1 MGVLMNNKLISL
13 IILIVV
19 GYAYFINNVSADT
32 SLDES
37 TLDLISNAVF
47 EVVVPKPTEDSLS
60 YEKPLP
66 LHLLPYYIRTD
77 NYYSIGSAFAI
88 SPTELVTAVHVI
100 NLALN
105 SQFKEVYIR
114 DKDKNVYSI
123 DKIIKYS
130 ERRDFV
136 IFSLKDK
143 TTKEFFQINAKPRIN
158 EKVFAVGNA
167 FGEGIVIRD
176 GLYTSETPEDEEG
189 EWKWIRFSA
198 AASPGN
204 SGGPLLDKDGKVIG
218 IVLLK
223 SPNENLNYALPI
235 TEVVSAKP
243 NTAVIYSK
251 GKYFL
256 DNIYATSMDTFKR
269 EISLPKSY
277 QELKQEL
284 IEGTN
289 WFTYNLLKS
298 LFVGNKDNIFPNGD
312 GVSILL
318 HSNQDATFPGLIT
331 QKENG
336 NWYVSYPKEMKEAE
350 LPNNGHLTYGNLG
363 SSLILSIQK
372 PDDIPLDKFYNDS
385 KLFMDLILKGFYIPR
400 QIGSEKIKIT
410 SLGKA
415 REEYPFVDSYRRKWL
430 VRTWL
435 LEFSDEKFVTFSL
448 PVPGGCVTLL
458 RAGQTG
464 LVEDGHIPDLK
475 ILTNFIYLSY
485 YGTLKQ
491 WQEFLKMKEILPT
504 AFSSIDISFEYNNTF
519 YYKSKRLHLSYSTD
533 IMDVSEDSYMKLM
546 FNYFK
551 ENSKTAWDVGAVFL
565 GEYKGSETSFNITRN
580 IEPAKE
586 LSDKYQGDWNNIV
599 MQKFPFNKS
608 AYYKD
613 KTTNIATIMKKSDVK
628 TPVLYSV
635 VYSKDGKAGQREME
649 SRLDKFIQN
658 LTVYEYVENDVAYAY
673 RKDAYHDK
681 GEYYQALWDY
691 ERITDISPQTV
702 IGYLLRGDVYKDK
715 GDIDHALI
723 DYGKALKLNSD
734 YAQIY
739 LGKDFMPL
747 IYGVRGQ
754 FREAKTEI
762 ENVLKSDPSNTL
774 AEPLLKVIEDISNQ
788 KIKKETAT
796 YLFKGEALNH
806 LGMLDEAFTEYNNA
820 ITTEPG
826 YHVSYDIRGIANVYK
841 KNIDNAIS
849 DYSKA
854 IEVNPKDVVAYNRRG
869 VAYKIKKEYDR
880 AIENYSKALEVNS
893 SYVKA
898 LGNRGDAYSLKGE
911 HERAITDYN
920 AVLQISPLDDR
931 AYHYRGVAW
940 YGKGEYDKAIADY
953 NKAIEIKPQYADVYI
968 NRGLAYFVKRE
979 YDKAIADYNKV
990 FEINPKNSDAF
1001 TSRGLA
1007 YFAKGEYEQAIK
1019 DYNKAIE
1026 LNPTS
1031 DEAYNNRG
1039 IAYYNKGDKAHAL
1052 SDYSKAIEIN
1062 PSNSE
1067 AYLNRGNI
1075 YKDKGDIDNAIS
1087 DYSESIKI
1095 NPQNAHAYFNRGLI
1109 YQGKK
1114 EFDFAISDYSK
1125 AIEIEPNYSAYF
1137 NRGNIYKDKG
1147 DIDYAISD
1155 YSNVI
1160 KINPNND
1167 AAYYNRGN
1175 SFHIKGEIEQA
1186 LMDYSKAIEINP
1198 NNADAYYNR
1207 GTVYFNNGKTDQAI
1221 ADYNKAI
1228 EINPKLDTAYVG
1240 RGAIYYDKGE
1250 LDKALSDYTMAV
1262 NINPKKVETYVVLGV
1277 IYASKG
1283 DFQKAFSDFNK
1294 ALDINPRF
1302 ADAFNQRG
1310 IAYGRKGEH
1319 DLAILDFN
1327 KAIEI
1332 NPQNADF
1339 YNSRGFTYKLMGR
1352 LDESI
1357 ADFDRALALNPG
1369 HTLSLINRGNTYA
1382 VKKYKNNACAD
1393 WKQACELGAC
1403 NNYTQAKKMRYCE

>member
-1 MGVLMNNKLISL
+1 MNNRLILL
-13 IILIVV
+13 IILILAT
-19 GYAYFINNVSADT
+19 YTYFTDNVSADT

-88 SPTELVTAVHVI
+88 STTEFVTAVHVI

-105 SQFKEVYIR
+105 SQFKEVYLR

-123 DKIIKYS
+123 NKIIKYS

-136 IFSLKDK
+136 VFSLKDK

-243 NTAVIYSK
+243 DTAVIYSK

-256 DNIYATSMDTFKR
+256 DNIYATSMETFKR

-312 GVSILL
+312 RANMLL

-336 NWYVSYPKEMKEAE
+336 SWYVSYPKEMKDAE
-350 LPNNGHLTYGNLG
+350 LPSNGHLTYGNMG
-363 SSLILSIQK
+363 NSLFLSIQK
-372 PDDIPLDKFYNDS
+372 PDDVPLDKFYNDS
-385 KLFMDLILKGFYIPR
+385 KLFMDLLLKGFYVPR
-400 QIGSEKIKIT
+400 QIGTENIKIT

-415 REEYPFVDSYRRKWL
+415 REEYVFIDSYGRKWL

-448 PVPGGCVTLL
+448 PVPGGCITML

-475 ILTNFIYLSY
+475 ILTNFIYVSY

-491 WQEFLKMKEILPT
+491 WHEFLKAKDLLAY
-504 AFSSIDISFEYNNTF
+504 AFSSIDISFDYNKAFN
-519 YYKSKRLHLSYSTD
+519 YKSKRLSFSYLYNVMK
-533 IMDVSEDSYMKLM
+533 ISERSYIKLM
-546 FNYFK
+546 FSYFK
-551 ENSKTAWDVGAVFL
+551 DNGKTVWDVGAVSV
-565 GEYKGSETSFNITRN
+565 GENKGDETFFNITRN

-586 LSDKYQGDWNNIV
+586 LGDKYQNDWNNIV

-613 KTTNIATIMKKSDVK
+613 KTTNISTSYIKKSDVK

-635 VYSKDGKAGQREME
+635 VYSKDGKVEQKEME
-649 SRLDKFIQN
+649 TKLDRFVQN
-658 LTVYEYVENDVAYAY
+658 LIVYEEGQNNDVAYAG
-673 RKDAYHDK
+673 RKDSYHDK
-681 GEYYQALWDY
+681 GDYYQALWDY
-691 ERITDISPQTV
+691 ERVRDINPHTV
-702 IGYLLRGDVYKDK
+702 AGYILRGDVYKDK

-723 DYGKALKLNSD
+723 DYGKALELNPD

-774 AEPLLKVIEDISNQ
+774 AEPLLKIIEDVLGQ
-788 KIKKETAT
+788 RIKNETAV

-806 LGMLDEAFTEYNNA
+806 LGMLDAAFIEYNNA
-820 ITTEPG
+820 ISSEPS

-841 KNIDNAIS
+841 KDIDNAIS

-854 IEVNPKDVVAYNRRG
+854 IELNPKDVVAYNRRG
-869 VAYKIKKEYDR
+869 VAYKIKKEYDK
-880 AIENYSKALEVNS
+880 AIENFNKALEVTPE
-893 SYVKA
+893 YVKA
-898 LGNRGDAYSLKGE
+898 IYNRGNIYSIRNE
-911 HERAITDYN
+911 HEN
-920 AVLQISPLDDR
+920 
-931 AYHYRGVAW
+931 
-940 YGKGEYDKAIADY
+940 AIADYDRALQIYPLDENAYYNRGIAWYNKGMY
-953 NKAIEIKPQYADVYI
+953 NKAIE
-968 NRGLAYFVKRE
+968 
-979 YDKAIADYNKV
+979 DYNKTI
-990 FEINPKNSDAF
+990 EINPKNSDAF

-1019 DYNKAIE
+1019 DYSKAIE
-1026 LNPTS
+1026 LNPMS
-1031 DEAYNNRG
+1031 DSAYNNRG

-1062 PSNSE
+1062 HSNSE

-1075 YKDKGDIDNAIS
+1075 YKDKGDIDNVIS

-1095 NPQNAHAYFNRGLI
+1095 NPQNAHAYFNRGWI
-1109 YQGKK
+1109 YQAKK
-1114 EFDFAISDYSK
+1114 ELNLAIADYSK
-1125 AIEIEPNYSAYF
+1125 ALEIEPNYSDAYL

-1186 LMDYSKAIEINP
+1186 LMDYSKAIEINL
-1198 NNADAYYNR
+1198 NIVNAYHNR
-1207 GTVYFNNGKTDQAI
+1207 GAIYNNKGNFNEAI
-1221 ADYNKAI
+1221 ADYTKAIELNPRYDIAYHGRGYSYLYKGELDLAIADYSKAI
-1228 EINPKLDTAYVG
+1228 EINPNYAEVYDNRGTAYNRKGNSDRAIADYSRVIEIDPKRTETYTS
-1240 RGAIYYDKGE
+1240 RGA
-1250 LDKALSDYTMAV
+1250 L
-1262 NINPKKVETYVVLGV
+1262 
-1277 IYASKG
+1277 YASKG
-1283 DFQKAFSDFNK
+1283 DLEKALSDFNK
-1294 ALDINPRF
+1294 ALEINPRS
-1302 ADAFNQRG
+1302 ANAFNERG
-1310 IAYGRKGEH
+1310 IAHSRKGEYDNAIS
-1319 DLAILDFN
+1319 DLN
-1327 KAIEI
+1327 KALEI
-1332 NPQNADF
+1332 DPKNAEV
-1339 YNSRGFTYKLMGR
+1339 YNNRGFTFKLMGR
-1352 LDESI
+1352 LDEAI